1 MAATVLATIS
11 QNLKITEITD
21 IVVSTIAQDPS
32 GDYVRTVQIWGTPE
46 NATEESSSMLVLA
59 LELHSL
65 DSGTLKLVSP
75 QSEF

>member
-1 MAATVLATIS
+1 
-11 QNLKITEITD
+11 
-21 IVVSTIAQDPS
+21 VSTIAQDPS

-46 NATEESSSMLVLA
+46 NATEESSSKLVLA